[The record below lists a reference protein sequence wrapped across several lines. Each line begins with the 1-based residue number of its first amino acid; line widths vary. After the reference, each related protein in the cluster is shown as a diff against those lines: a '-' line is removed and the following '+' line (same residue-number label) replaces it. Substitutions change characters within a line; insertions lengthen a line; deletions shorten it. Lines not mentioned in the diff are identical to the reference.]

1 MAVYANRSN
10 TYRGEYRTNGGEGY
24 MEDGGSG
31 TTLIEA
37 PNDSGVIERSLY
49 IDNQGAKPLSEFID
63 DKTQDSSRT
72 YIITSQDDTTA
83 DMTFDHAYI
92 NGVGHL
98 ALLNTSETDVEIT
111 IKHLHGDNTGLLHT
125 SVDQKIIVEDSDSPL
140 PASFRVYDQATIQL
154 PAGKYQTSQYMRFCC
169 LLHCQAMKA

>member
-24 MEDGGSG
+24 VEDGGSG
-31 TTLIEA
+31 TTFIEA
-37 PNDSGVIERSLY
+37 PNDAGVIERSLY
-49 IDNQGAKPLSEFID
+49 IDNQGAEPLSEIIN

-72 YIITSQDDTTA
+72 YIVTSEDDTSG
-83 DMTFDHAYI
+83 DMIFDHVYM

-111 IKHLHGDNTGLLHT
+111 IRNLHGDNTGMLHT

-140 PASFRVYDQATIQL
+140 PVSFRVYDQATIQL
-154 PAGKYQTSQYMRFCC
+154 PQGKFILEYVAST
-169 LLHCQAMKA
+169 K